1 MNKLTPRKLIS
12 IALTLLFLISSFI
25 TFYSPTIEAASFS
38 TNYDIT
44 FTLKS
49 DGSAQVNQ
57 KISLKNLTADLFASQ
72 YSLDI
77 GSTQISNI
85 SGVDSSGSI
94 QVTSK
99 EQKDSTIINAKLN
112 DKVIG
117 KNKKVNFTLNYTI
130 KNLAVKKGNI
140 WDVLVPGI
148 STSEKLDVFTLKIN
162 APKSFG
168 EAYSIF
174 PPPKKETA
182 NKQFNIYTFDK
193 KQDPTETIVASFGK
207 FQVIEF
213 TFIHNIKNSNFFSTD
228 ERIIIPRESPFQE
241 VFYSEMNP
249 RPNNIEIDADGNYLA
264 VYSLKAGE
272 EKVVSIKGFA
282 RIDKN
287 FAEKYSSLE
296 TTELS
301 TNAEKFWQKDSE
313 TINKQ
318 VGDLKDVRAINQFV
332 IGALSFN
339 SKKIDENIKNRKGAE
354 FALIDKE
361 GSLTSEFVDL
371 FIAAA
376 RAKQIPT
383 RQVVGFA
390 FGGNE
395 KIYPTVVNGDSSSK
409 NLHTWVEYFDV
420 ENGIWKQADP
430 TWEETSRVNYIDQ
443 FDANHFALFVRS
455 SSSENPK
462 IPEIFTEGTSSGT
475 FEVKTVSNNFDFDFK
490 PEITLEISDV
500 VSGFPSSGRV
510 IIKNETGK
518 SFRGAKLELSAS
530 LLSFIGEDVKEIGTI
545 LPYSEYVINFKVRSG
560 SLFKTEKGKLEVKL
574 LGLDRGVEKSFNTSK
589 EVVIKPFFSF
599 NLPQIILILLLFV
612 VLAGLSY
619 PIYKKFRK
627 VD

>member
-318 VGDLKDVRAINQFV
+318 VGDLKGVRAINQFV